1 MYDQL
6 PILLELQKI
15 DNEIDKIERQK
26 AFGPARVKELDAE
39 IEKYRLVFESK
50 NSAFEELQKQRR
62 EKDRKLQ
69 LQQSQLQKYKSQRNS
84 VKTNKEYTA
93 LEFQISE
100 LEDANSKIEDEII
113 ELMINIDKTNDELD
127 QARKE
132 MEAQE
137 NILKKKKE
145 EILSEIKE
153 LDRQIGEWN
162 NKRVDFVGKISSSLM
177 IRYENWRKRRGGSL
191 VSVIEGQVCGSCR
204 LTLPP
209 QLINEVRKKER
220 LYTCNSCGRIL
231 YWKDEDK
238 SGEE

>member
-26 AFGPARVKELDAE
+26 AFGPVRVKELDAA
-39 IEKYRLVFESK
+39 IEKYRLIFESK
-50 NSAFEELQKQRR
+50 NTAFEELQKQRR
-62 EKDRKLQ
+62 EKDRKLG
-69 LQQSQLQKYKSQRNS
+69 LQQSQLQKYKSQRNL

-100 LEDANSKIEDEII
+100 LEESNSKIEDEII
-113 ELMINIDKTNDELD
+113 ELMIIIDKTNDELD

-137 NILKKKKE
+137 NLLKKKKE

-153 LDRQIGEWN
+153 LDRQIDEWN
-162 NKRVDFVGKISSSLM
+162 NKRVNFAGKINSNLM

-220 LYTCNSCGRIL
+220 LHTCSSCGRIL
-231 YWKDEDK
+231 YWKDEEKTDDQ
-238 SGEE
+238 